1 MNSLRVPVIGTIRT
15 PYATKFA
22 VPRQAGLTPAV
33 RARIEFCPPY
43 ANPQAF
49 RALEGFSHVHVLF
62 AFDRIAPAA
71 SFRPMVRPP
80 GLGGNRRVGVFA
92 SRSPFRPSRIG
103 LSVLRLGR
111 VIGGRRGVV
120 LEVYGA
126 DMADGTPVLDIK
138 PYLPWADAVPD
149 ARSGYAGSGPP
160 QLSVEFAPAAAAHP
174 LLGDPQCREDLMSI
188 LASSPQPAYR
198 GDGDGQAY
206 TATLYGHEIT
216 FCVSAGRVVV
226 TAISGGGH

>member
-33 RARIEFCPPY
+33 RARIEFLPPY

-62 AFDRIAPAA
+62 AFDRIAPET

-103 LSVLRLGR
+103 LSVLRLGG
-111 VIGGRRGVV
+111 VIGGRHGVV

-149 ARSGYAGSGPP
+149 ARAGYAGSGPP
-160 QLSVEFAPAAAAHP
+160 QLSVEFAPAAAGHP
-174 LLGDPQCREDLMSI
+174 LLADPQCRENLAAI
-188 LASSPQPAYR
+188 LSSGPQPAYR
-198 GDGDGQAY
+198 GEEDGQAY
-206 TATLYGHEIT
+206 TATLYGHE
-216 FCVSAGRVVV
+216 VSFRVSPGRVVV